1 MGMILEA
8 GTKRRI
14 LQAARALFAE
24 RGFKGATVRDI
35 CKAAGAN
42 AAAVCYHFGG
52 KEELYVA
59 VLHDY
64 MKDMVRRFP
73 RDLGVTPQSTP
84 QERLRAF
91 VRSHLSQTAG
101 GEGLGDE
108 RLGRLLMQE
117 ILEPSE
123 HFSVIFEHDGQRSR
137 QLLLDIV
144 GLLLP
149 GADEMT
155 VSRCA
160 SSIIGQCLLFDFFR
174 KTITRMAPEL
184 ELKAGNIQAFT
195 DFIVEFSLGG
205 IVRLGMG
212 PAGQG
217 RIPLTSST

>member
-1 MGMILEA
+1 MHMIQEA

-24 RGFKGATVRDI
+24 RGFKGTAARDI
-35 CKAAGAN
+35 CKAARAN
-42 AAAVCYHFGG
+42 SAAVCYHFGG

-59 VLHDY
+59 VLHRY
-64 MKDMVRRFP
+64 MEDMARFFP
-73 RDLGVTPQSTP
+73 RDLGVTSQSPP

-91 VRSHLSQTAG
+91 VRSHLSQIAG
-101 GEGLGDE
+101 GEDLGDE

-123 HFSVIFEHDGQRSR
+123 HFSAIFERDGQRSR

-149 GADEMT
+149 GADATT

-174 KTITRMAPEL
+174 KTIISMAPEL
-184 ELKAGNIQAFT
+184 ELKAGDIQAFT
-195 DFIVEFSLGG
+195 DFIVAFSLGG
-205 IVRLGMG
+205 IARLGMG

-217 RIPLTSST
+217 RITHASST